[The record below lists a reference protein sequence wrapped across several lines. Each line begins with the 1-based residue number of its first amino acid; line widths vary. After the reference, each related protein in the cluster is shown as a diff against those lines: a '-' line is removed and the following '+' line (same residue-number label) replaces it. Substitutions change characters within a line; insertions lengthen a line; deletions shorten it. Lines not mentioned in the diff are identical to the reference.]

1 MKNIFITLTITLL
14 VSCSS
19 TPDFPTIN
27 DPSVELTSIKK
38 QYKKELANIHVGDY
52 IDFVAKQF
60 PEMFIASDNMK
71 NTIYEFTYQQ
81 QYLLAADNNDETKT
95 YTQTLRFYFI
105 NRKLAHWQVKQ

>member
-1 MKNIFITLTITLL
+1 MKYIVIALTITLL

-19 TPDFPTIN
+19 TTDFLTID
-27 DPSVELTSIKK
+27 DPQLELTSIKK

-60 PEMFIASDNMK
+60 PKIFIASDNMK

-81 QYLLAADNNDETKT
+81 QYILADNNNDLTKT